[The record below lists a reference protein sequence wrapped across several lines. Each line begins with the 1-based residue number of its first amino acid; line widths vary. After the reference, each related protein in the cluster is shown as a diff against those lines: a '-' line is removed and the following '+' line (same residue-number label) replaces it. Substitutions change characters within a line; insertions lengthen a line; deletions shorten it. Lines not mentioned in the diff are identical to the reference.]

1 MTEIRRVFP
10 ADNGDALHV
19 LTQLHLECFRPS
31 ELHPDMF
38 SRGQWWIALD
48 GGQPVGF
55 AGMTP
60 SVRWC
65 DAVYLCR
72 SGVVESARGSGLQK
86 RLIKARLATAKKLD
100 YRHIVTDTRRNPAS
114 ANSLI
119 ACGFRMYQ
127 PAAPWSFRDALYW
140 KKDLLK

>member
-10 ADNGDALHV
+10 TYDGNALNV

-31 ELHPDMF
+31 ELHEEMF
-38 SRGQWWIALD
+38 SSGQWWVAVD
-48 GGQPVGF
+48 FGQPVGF

-60 SVRWC
+60 SVRWS
-65 DAVYLCR
+65 DAVYFCR
-72 SGVVESARGSGLQK
+72 SGVIESARGLGIQK
-86 RLIKARLATAKKLD
+86 RLIKVRLAAAKKLD
-100 YRHIVTDTRRNPAS
+100 YRHILTDTRRNPAS